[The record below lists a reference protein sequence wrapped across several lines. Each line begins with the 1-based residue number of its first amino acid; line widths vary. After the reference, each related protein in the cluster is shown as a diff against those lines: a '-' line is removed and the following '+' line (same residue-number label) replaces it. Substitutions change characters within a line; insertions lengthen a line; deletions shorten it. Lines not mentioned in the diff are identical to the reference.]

1 MVDEGIKQLLRE
13 NLEVSQE
20 SLKIL
25 KKINRDRILSNI
37 FNIVKW
43 AIIIG
48 VSVGAYYY
56 FQPYLEQ
63 MTSLLRQFQQLQ
75 IQGFDKLNPFQR

>member
-1 MVDEGIKQLLRE
+1 MRE

>member
-43 AIIIG
+43 MIIIG

-75 IQGFDKLNPFQR
+75 IQGFDKLNPF

>member
-25 KKINRDRILSNI
+25 KKINRDRILGNI

-43 AIIIG
+43 TIIIG
-48 VSVGAYYY
+48 VSIGAYYY

-63 MTSLLRQFQQLQ
+63 TTSLLRQFQQLQ
-75 IQGFDKLNPFQR
+75 IQGFDKLNPF